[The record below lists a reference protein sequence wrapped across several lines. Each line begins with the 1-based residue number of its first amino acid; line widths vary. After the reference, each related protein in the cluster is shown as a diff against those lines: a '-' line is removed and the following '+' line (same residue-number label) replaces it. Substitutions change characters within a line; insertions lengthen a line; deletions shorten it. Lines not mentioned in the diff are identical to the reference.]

1 MNVSRDAFVAGAREA
16 SGIPVAVL
24 AAGYLGFGALAAD
37 HGIPVGIAV
46 LSTVAIWAL
55 PGQLI
60 LVEMHT
66 LGATFIALLLSVA
79 LSSARFLP
87 MILVLMPLMR
97 HARQRRWRYYLA
109 AQLLS
114 LTGWTMAMARFPS
127 LALEKRL
134 AWFMGFTL
142 VCITGSAIATATGH
156 MLAEG
161 LTPLAKTGLVFMA
174 PMYYLLIL
182 VGGVR
187 DRVAAAGLACGALAG
202 PLAYLASPEWSV
214 LGGGVAGG
222 TLAWLVLHAARPS
235 D

>member
-1 MNVSRDAFVAGAREA
+1 VSREAFIAGAREA
-16 SGIPVAVL
+16 SGIPVAVV

-66 LGATFIALLLSVA
+66 LGAPFVALLLSVA

-87 MILVLMPLMR
+87 MTLVLVPLMR
-97 HARQRRWRYYLA
+97 HARQRGWRYYLA

-114 LTGWTMAMARFPS
+114 LVGWTMAMARFPS
-127 LALEKRL
+127 LALERRL
-134 AWFMGFTL
+134 AWFTGFT
-142 VCITGSAIATATGH
+142 VACVASSAAATGAGH
-156 MLAEG
+156 MLAES

-174 PMYYLLIL
+174 PTYYVLIL
-182 VGGVR
+182 TGSVR

-202 PLAYLASPEWSV
+202 PLAYLVSPDWSV
-214 LGGGVAGG
+214 LGGGLVGG
-222 TLAWLVLHAARPS
+222 TRAWLALRATKRDA
-235 D
+235 

>member
-1 MNVSRDAFVAGAREA
+1 VNRAAFIAGAREA

-37 HGIPVGIAV
+37 HGISLVATV

-66 LGATFIALLLSVA
+66 LGAPLVALLLSVA
-79 LSSARFLP
+79 LSSARFMP

-97 HARQRRWRYYLA
+97 HARWRGWHYYLA
-109 AQLLS
+109 AHTLS
-114 LTGWTMAMARFPS
+114 LTGWTMAMVRFP
-127 LALEKRL
+127 ALVPEQRM
-134 AWFMGFTL
+134 AWFLGFTL
-142 VCITGSAIATATGH
+142 VCITGSAAATAVGH
-156 MLAEG
+156 ALAQG

-182 VGGVR
+182 LGGVR
-187 DRVAAAGLACGALAG
+187 GRVAGAGLACGALAG
-202 PLAYLASPEWSV
+202 PLVYLVSPDWSV
-214 LGGGVAGG
+214 LGGGLAGG
-222 TLAWLVLHAARPS
+222 TLAWLALRTVKSRA
-235 D
+235 

>member
-1 MNVSRDAFVAGAREA
+1 MSRDAFVAGVREA
-16 SGIPVAVL
+16 SGVPVAVV
-24 AAGYLGFGALAAD
+24 AAGYLGLGALAAD
-37 HGIPVGIAV
+37 HGIPVGITV
-46 LSTVAIWAL
+46 LSTVVIWAL

-66 LGATFIALLLSVA
+66 LGAPFVALFLSVV

-87 MILVLMPLMR
+87 MTLVLMPLMR
-97 HARQRRWRYYLA
+97 HARRRGWHYYLA
-109 AQLLS
+109 AHLLS
-114 LTGWTMAMARFPS
+114 LTSWTMAMARFPS
-127 LALEKRL
+127 LAREPRL

-142 VCITGSAIATATGH
+142 VCITGSAVATTLGYV
-156 MLAEG
+156 LAEG

-202 PLAYLASPEWSV
+202 PLAYLISPEWSV
-214 LGGGVAGG
+214 LGGGLAGG
-222 TLAWLVLHAARPS
+222 TLAWLVLRAAKHHA
-235 D
+235 

>member
-1 MNVSRDAFVAGAREA
+1 MSRGAFVAGVREA
-16 SGIPVAVL
+16 SGIPVAVV

-37 HGIPVGIAV
+37 HGIPVGITV
-46 LSTVAIWAL
+46 LSTLVIWAL

-66 LGATFIALLLSVA
+66 LGAPFVALLLSVA

-87 MILVLMPLMR
+87 MTLVLMPLMR
-97 HARQRRWRYYLA
+97 HARQRGWRYYLA

-114 LTGWTMAMARFPS
+114 LVGWTTAMARFPS
-127 LALEKRL
+127 LALERRL
-134 AWFMGFTL
+134 AWFAGFTL
-142 VCITGSAIATATGH
+142 VCVAGGAVATALGH
-156 MLAEG
+156 LLAEG

-187 DRVAAAGLACGALAG
+187 DRVAAAGLACGAIAG
-202 PLAYLASPEWSV
+202 PLAYLVSPDWSV
-214 LGGGVAGG
+214 LGGGLAGG
-222 TLAWLVLHAARPS
+222 TLAWLMLRTANDRA
-235 D
+235 